1 MQHYYKHHPIHGF
14 AVAESG
20 MLWHS
25 RGLVFDPKRPR
36 REVKRLECSE
46 IISTSRE
53 EAEEY
58 ALILCRAWI
67 DGLKA
72 ESKNRS
78 S

>member
-1 MQHYYKHHPIHGF
+1 MQHYYKQHPICGF
-14 AVAESG
+14 AVAEPG
-20 MLWHS
+20 TLWHS
-25 RGLVFDPKRPR
+25 PGLVFDPKHST

-72 ESKNRS
+72 GK
-78 S
+78 